1 MKSLYEKILDSC
13 LNFCSKK
20 NSKVY
25 IYLISFIESI
35 FFPIPTDIFLF
46 PYVLVRQKEY
56 LKISINVTFF
66 SVLGGIVAYLIG
78 FYIWNKI
85 SPFLMNFNPSFVL
98 KLNSFNEQ
106 FYELGIILIII
117 GGFSPFPY
125 KVTCLGSGIIG
136 INIFQFIIF
145 SFLSRF
151 LRFFLVSYFVYK
163 YGDAT
168 KNIIGKYVNFISIIL
183 IVIFILYV
191 FQLL

>member
-1 MKSLYEKILDSC
+1 MKNLYEKILDTS

-20 NSKVY
+20 NSSIY

-46 PYVLVRQKEY
+46 PYVLVRKKEY

-66 SVLGGIVAYLIG
+66 SVLGGVVAYLIG
-78 FYIWNKI
+78 FLIWNKI
-85 SPFLMNFNPSFVL
+85 SPFLMNVNPSFVL

-125 KVTCLGSGIIG
+125 KITCLGSGILG
-136 INIFQFIIF
+136 INIFLFIIF

-151 LRFFLVSYFVYK
+151 LRFYLVSYFVFK
-163 YGDAT
+163 FGDAT

-183 IVIFILYV
+183 IVILIVYLFK
-191 FQLL
+191 LL

>member
-1 MKSLYEKILDSC
+1 MKKLYEKILDTS

-20 NSKVY
+20 NSSVY
-25 IYLISFIESI
+25 IYIISFIESI

-46 PYVLVRQKEY
+46 PYVLVRKKEY

-66 SVLGGIVAYLIG
+66 SVLGGVVAYLIG
-78 FYIWNKI
+78 FLIWNKI
-85 SPFLMNFNPSFVL
+85 SPFLMNVNPSFVL

-125 KVTCLGSGIIG
+125 KITCLGSGILG
-136 INIFQFIIF
+136 INIFLFIIF

-151 LRFFLVSYFVYK
+151 LRFYLVSYFVFK
-163 YGDAT
+163 FGDAT

-183 IVIFILYV
+183 IVILIAYLFKLI
-191 FQLL
+191 

>member
-56 LKISINVTFF
+56 LKISIYVTFF

-151 LRFFLVSYFVYK
+151 LRFFLVSYFVFK

>member
-168 KNIIGKYVNFISIIL
+168 KNIIGKYVNFISLIL
-183 IVIFILYV
+183 IVILILYV